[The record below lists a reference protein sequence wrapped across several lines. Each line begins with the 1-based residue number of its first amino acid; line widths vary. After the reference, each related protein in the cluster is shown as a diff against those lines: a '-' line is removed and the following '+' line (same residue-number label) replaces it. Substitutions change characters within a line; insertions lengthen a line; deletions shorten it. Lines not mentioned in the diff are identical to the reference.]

1 MELEYNYENYT
12 WDHVHTNLRI
22 KSNGDVYYNNLIT
35 GDKRKICKL
44 TDKTTNDLF
53 SNASQINNEPYLVNN
68 GRAFDLG
75 EGNFY
80 LIKSNKKI
88 LLHSDGNH
96 QLQSTNQNV
105 IYVVSLF
112 KRIINVVNKHI

>member
-1 MELEYNYENYT
+1 MELEYSYENHAWGY
-12 WDHVHTNLRI
+12 VHNIIII
-22 KSNGDVYYNNLIT
+22 KSNGDVYYNNLVS

-44 TDKTTNDLF
+44 TNKVTNDLF
-53 SNASQINNEPYLVNN
+53 LNASQIKDEPYLVNS
-68 GRAFDLG
+68 GRAFDAG

-88 LLHSDGNH
+88 LIQSDGNH

-112 KRIINVVNKHI
+112 KKIINIVSKHV

>member
-1 MELEYNYENYT
+1 MELEYSYENHA
-12 WDHVHTNLRI
+12 WGHVHNIITI
-22 KSNGDVYYNNLIT
+22 KLNGDVYYNDLIT
-35 GDKRKICKL
+35 GNKRKICKL

-53 SNASQINNEPYLVNN
+53 LHAGQIKDEPYLVNV
-68 GRAFDLG
+68 GRAFDAG

-88 LLHSDGNH
+88 LIHSDGNH

-105 IYVVSLF
+105 IYVVNLF
-112 KRIINVVNKHI
+112 KRIINIVSKHI